1 MGYDLA
7 NEILADIMQAEV
19 WKRFAWLNLK
29 GWVQKG
35 DERILEWSQ
44 VVTVMSGG
52 DPSTPRCKGNPR
64 ETTRPDQL
72 IPQLTGRFLS

>member
-19 WKRFAWLNLK
+19 WKKICIIEL
-29 GWVQKG
+29 
-35 DERILEWSQ
+35 ERMSTEERWENFRVKP
-44 VVTVMSGG
+44 VVTAMSSG
-52 DPSTPRCKGNPR
+52 DPSTPSCKGKPR
-64 ETTRPDQL
+64 EITRADQL